1 VELLQPL
8 FASVT
13 GENRSAEQRFN
24 PGLARLYS
32 KAWSADFLRKLL
44 ARIPAADWLCTEAE
58 VGVAVHSLA
67 AALAA
72 IAGIRARGH
81 HPVIVKQAF
90 GVAGGNALRLFEPH
104 LLEPQKRWLAK
115 AFERG
120 RELVVEP
127 WLAREADF
135 SIQLEMTASGLKL
148 CGYTGLVT
156 DARGQFLANV
166 AESHHH
172 QRIPAAVVA
181 RFTGPADISRRLL
194 DFYAAV
200 FTSLEAEL
208 RAADFLGPIG
218 IDAFVYRDA
227 AGAIKLKPVVELN
240 PRFTMGRLL
249 VELMRQAC
257 QGSFG
262 RLRVVNRAQLRAEGI
277 DQFPDYARS
286 LAKSFP
292 VQLAGE
298 PDARLRA
305 GALCLNDPLRAQA
318 CLAVF
323 QVGRTAADLGV

>member
-1 VELLQPL
+1 
-8 FASVT
+8 
-13 GENRSAEQRFN
+13 
-24 PGLARLYS
+24 
-32 KAWSADFLRKLL
+32 
-44 ARIPAADWLCTEAE
+44 
-58 VGVAVHSLA
+58 
-67 AALAA
+67 
-72 IAGIRARGH
+72 
-81 HPVIVKQAF
+81 
-90 GVAGGNALRLFEPH
+90 
-104 LLEPQKRWLAK
+104 LEPQKRWLAK

-135 SIQLEMTASGLKL
+135 SIQLEMTAAGLKL

-200 FTSLEAEL
+200 FAALEDEL

-240 PRFTMGRLL
+240 PRYTMGRLL

-262 RLRVVNRAQLRAEGI
+262 RLRLVNRAQLRAEGF
-277 DQFPDYARS
+277 DHFPDYARS
-286 LAKSFP
+286 LAKTFP

-305 GALCLNDPLRAQA
+305 GALCLNDPLRAQT

-323 QVGRTAADLGV
+323 QVGRTAADLGA